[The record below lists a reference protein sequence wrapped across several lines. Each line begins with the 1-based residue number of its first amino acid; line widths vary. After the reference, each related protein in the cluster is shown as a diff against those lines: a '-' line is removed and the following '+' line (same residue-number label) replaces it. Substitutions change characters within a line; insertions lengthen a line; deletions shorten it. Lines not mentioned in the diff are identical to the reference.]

1 MRSTVTAGHAY
12 VLAVAGCAG
21 VLAGAAGAHAHQAFS
36 HAAKPASCS
45 DSGVMERASAS
56 SVDSGEELLW
66 EDDSKYNDALGWATG
81 TWYQR
86 SGALSLIRIAPD
98 HVTAVNDVEWRDWSK
113 NNSTLGTWQQKNG
126 IDHIYFNK
134 TRLDKA
140 PFNTRDARRAVAV
153 HELGH
158 ALGLCHKKENVLSVM
173 WTNQPRRTPL
183 QAPTDVDKANYER
196 LWG

>member
-1 MRSTVTAGHAY
+1 M
-12 VLAVAGCAG
+12 
-21 VLAGAAGAHAHQAFS
+21 
-36 HAAKPASCS
+36 
-45 DSGVMERASAS
+45 S
-56 SVDSGEELLW
+56 SVDGGEELLW

-81 TWYQR
+81 KWYQR

-113 NNSTLGTWQQKNG
+113 NSSALGTWEQKNG

-134 TRLDKA
+134 KRLDKS

-158 ALGLCHKKENVLSVM
+158 ALGLCHKTENVLSVM
-173 WTNQPRRTPL
+173 WSNQPRRTPL